1 MNAKQKKVLRKFVIE
16 LEKYRGRHT
25 ELVSVYVPAG
35 YELIKV
41 IQHLQEEQGT
51 AENIKDKTTRNNV
64 IDALERMIRHLK
76 LFKRTPD
83 NGLAA
88 FAGNIS
94 EKEGQQ
100 DLQVWS
106 VEPPIPLKTR
116 IYRCDQTFVLDLLR
130 EMIDINDTYGLITM
144 DNREATIGLLRGTLI
159 TKIASMTSSVPGK
172 IKAGGQCI
180 GLDSLI
186 MLDNGLIIPIKEAH
200 NPHIIVSENFN
211 KEALEFTPIITKWSN
226 KKELF
231 KIITKYPGVEID
243 ASLDHNFFVRTSEGI
258 IEKPL
263 SEIKIGDYLIMPEK
277 INLDL
282 QDQKINFKPLMKN
295 KHKEIII
302 PKQIN
307 PDFAR
312 LLGYYLG
319 DGCYE
324 KDRLTFFEQRKQVA
338 EDYKKLLEKIFGIE
352 AHLKFRESKNY
363 YQIRIY
369 SRVLSQLIKSIF
381 DDKNKTLYQGIP
393 DVIMQSSDNSLK
405 SFIGGIFDAEGYV
418 SSGITGLGIN
428 NKILAKQIQLIL
440 LRIGILSSLSS
451 YDNRKNPY
459 SKNIR
464 YNIKITDNESLKTF
478 CNLVK
483 FTSLEKQS
491 KLKEIIKFRSNKNL
505 VRQIVINGKDIAR
518 ILRNSGI
525 STTQFRNPDFFVN
538 KKQMSKELFKKNIID
553 KIKDETLKR
562 RLNLFYESN
571 LIAVKISKIFSIG
584 LNDTID
590 IETKNHNFIVNGLIV
605 HNSQQRFARLREEA
619 AHEFYKRIAEI
630 SNAEF
635 LGMKESL
642 KGIILGG
649 PGPTKENFFNGAY
662 INNEIKKKV
671 LGVKDITYTDE
682 YGLQELVEKS
692 QDILASQDITKEKAL
707 MQKFFEL
714 LNKDESKS
722 AYGLAKVEKALEY
735 GAVDT
740 LLISETI
747 DDTLEEKLEAKA
759 ESTGAKVELISIETN
774 EGQQLRDLGGVAAI
788 LRFSFTQ

>member
-1 MNAKQKKVLRKFVIE
+1 MNAKQKKVLRKFVLE

-130 EMIDINDTYGLITM
+130 EMIDVNDTYGLITM

-159 TKIASMTSSVPGK
+159 TKIATMTSSVPGK
-172 IKAGGQCI
+172 IKAGGQ
-180 GLDSLI
+180 
-186 MLDNGLIIPIKEAH
+186 
-200 NPHIIVSENFN
+200 
-211 KEALEFTPIITKWSN
+211 
-226 KKELF
+226 
-231 KIITKYPGVEID
+231 
-243 ASLDHNFFVRTSEGI
+243 
-258 IEKPL
+258 
-263 SEIKIGDYLIMPEK
+263 
-277 INLDL
+277 
-282 QDQKINFKPLMKN
+282 
-295 KHKEIII
+295 
-302 PKQIN
+302 
-307 PDFAR
+307 
-312 LLGYYLG
+312 
-319 DGCYE
+319 
-324 KDRLTFFEQRKQVA
+324 
-338 EDYKKLLEKIFGIE
+338 
-352 AHLKFRESKNY
+352 
-363 YQIRIY
+363 
-369 SRVLSQLIKSIF
+369 
-381 DDKNKTLYQGIP
+381 
-393 DVIMQSSDNSLK
+393 
-405 SFIGGIFDAEGYV
+405 
-418 SSGITGLGIN
+418 
-428 NKILAKQIQLIL
+428 
-440 LRIGILSSLSS
+440 
-451 YDNRKNPY
+451 
-459 SKNIR
+459 
-464 YNIKITDNESLKTF
+464 
-478 CNLVK
+478 
-483 FTSLEKQS
+483 
-491 KLKEIIKFRSNKNL
+491 
-505 VRQIVINGKDIAR
+505 
-518 ILRNSGI
+518 
-525 STTQFRNPDFFVN
+525 
-538 KKQMSKELFKKNIID
+538 
-553 KIKDETLKR
+553 
-562 RLNLFYESN
+562 
-571 LIAVKISKIFSIG
+571 
-584 LNDTID
+584 
-590 IETKNHNFIVNGLIV
+590 
-605 HNSQQRFARLREEA
+605 SQQRFARLREEA

-630 SNAEF
+630 SNSEF
-635 LGMKESL
+635 LGMKETL
-642 KGIILGG
+642 KGIIIGG

-671 LGVKDITYTDE
+671 LGIKDITYTDE

-722 AYGLAKVEKALEY
+722 AYGLEKVEKALEY

-740 LLISETI
+740 LLISETM

-759 ESTGAKVELISIETN
+759 EATGAKVELISIETN
-774 EGQQLRDLGGVAAI
+774 EGQQLRDLGGIAAI